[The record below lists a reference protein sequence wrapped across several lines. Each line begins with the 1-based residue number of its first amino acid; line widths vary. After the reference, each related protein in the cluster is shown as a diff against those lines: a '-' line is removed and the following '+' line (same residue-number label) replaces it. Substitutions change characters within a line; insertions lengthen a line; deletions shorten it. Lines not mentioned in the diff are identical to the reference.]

1 MSSRVY
7 ETAVIINAALDDPQI
22 ESIISQIKDTIV
34 NNGGEIREIEN
45 WGRKRLAY
53 MIKKSKVGYYIIIR
67 FNASPNLISKLE
79 RSYQLDEHILRYL
92 TVKLD
97 ADALEQI
104 EKSKALSVEE
114 PEFSTVVVE
123 NPPIES
129 NAEGESKDRDQLK

>member
-1 MSSRVY
+1 VY

-22 ESIISQIKDTIV
+22 ESVISQIKDTIV

-53 MIKKSKVGYYIIIR
+53 MIKKSKVGYYLIIR

-114 PEFSTVVVE
+114 TGLSAEVVS
-123 NPPIES
+123 NPPAELNTENES
-129 NAEGESKDRDQLK
+129 QDRDQLK

>member
-22 ESIISQIKDTIV
+22 ESVISQIRDTIV

-53 MIKKSKVGYYIIIR
+53 MIKKSKVGYYLIIR

-114 PEFSTVVVE
+114 PEPAAEVVE
-123 NPPIES
+123 TPPVEL
-129 NAEGESKDRDQLK
+129 NTEDDSKDRDQLK

>member
-1 MSSRVY
+1 VY

-22 ESIISQIKDTIV
+22 ESVISQIKDTIV

-53 MIKKSKVGYYIIIR
+53 MIKKSKVGYYLIIR

-114 PEFSTVVVE
+114 AGLPAEVVS
-123 NPPIES
+123 NPPAELKTENES
-129 NAEGESKDRDQLK
+129 QDRDQLK

>member
-1 MSSRVY
+1 
-7 ETAVIINAALDDPQI
+7 
-22 ESIISQIKDTIV
+22 
-34 NNGGEIREIEN
+34 
-45 WGRKRLAY
+45 GRKRLAY

-104 EKSKALSVEE
+104 EKGKSLSAEE
-114 PEFSTVVVE
+114 PELAA
-123 NPPIES
+123 ES
-129 NAEGESKDRDQLK
+129 AEKAAAELNAEDESQDRDQLK

>member
-1 MSSRVY
+1 VY

-22 ESIISQIKDTIV
+22 ESVISQIKDTIV

-53 MIKKSKVGYYIIIR
+53 MIKKSKVGYYLIIR

-114 PEFSTVVVE
+114 AVLPAEVVS
-123 NPPIES
+123 NPPAVLNTENES
-129 NAEGESKDRDQLK
+129 QDRDQLK

>member
-1 MSSRVY
+1 MSFRVY
-7 ETAVIINAALDDPQI
+7 ESAVIINAALDDPQI
-22 ESIISQIKDTIV
+22 ESVISQIKDTII

-67 FNASPNLISKLE
+67 FNATPNLISKLE

-104 EKSKALSVEE
+104 EKSKSLSIEE
-114 PEFSTVVVE
+114 PELPAEVVP
-123 NPPIES
+123 NPILELKD
-129 NAEGESKDRDQLK
+129 EDESKDRDQLK

>member
-22 ESIISQIKDTIV
+22 ESVISQIKDTIS

-53 MIKKSKVGYYIIIR
+53 MIKKSKVGYYLIIR

-92 TVKLD
+92 TIKLD

-114 PEFSTVVVE
+114 PGLPAEVVS
-123 NPPIES
+123 NPPLELNTENES
-129 NAEGESKDRDQLK
+129 QDRDQLK

>member
-7 ETAVIINAALDDPQI
+7 ETAVIINAALDDPQV
-22 ESIISQIKDTIV
+22 ESVISQIKDTII

-53 MIKKSKVGYYIIIR
+53 MIKKSKVGYYLIIR

-92 TVKLD
+92 TIKLD

-114 PEFSTVVVE
+114 TGLSAEAVN
-123 NPPIES
+123 NPPAEL
-129 NAEGESKDRDQLK
+129 NAENESKDRDQLK

>member
-1 MSSRVY
+1 MSFRVY
-7 ETAVIINAALDDPQI
+7 ESAVVINAALDDPQI
-22 ESIISQIKDTIV
+22 ESVISQIKDTII

-67 FNASPNLISKLE
+67 FNATPNLISKLE

-104 EKSKALSVEE
+104 EKSKSLSIEE
-114 PEFSTVVVE
+114 PELPAEVVP
-123 NPPIES
+123 NPILELKD
-129 NAEGESKDRDQLK
+129 EDESKDRDQLK

>member
-7 ETAVIINAALDDPQI
+7 ETAVIINAALDDPQV
-22 ESIISQIKDTIV
+22 ESVISQIKDTII

-53 MIKKSKVGYYIIIR
+53 MIKKSKVGYYLIIR

-92 TVKLD
+92 TIKLD

-114 PEFSTVVVE
+114 TGLSAEAVN
-123 NPPIES
+123 NPPAEL
-129 NAEGESKDRDQLK
+129 NAGNESKDRDQLK

>member
-22 ESIISQIKDTIV
+22 ESVISQIKDTII

-53 MIKKSKVGYYIIIR
+53 MIKKSKVGYYLIIR

-92 TVKLD
+92 TIKLD

-114 PEFSTVVVE
+114 PGLPAEVVS
-123 NPPIES
+123 NPPLELNTENES
-129 NAEGESKDRDQLK
+129 QDRDQLK

>member
-1 MSSRVY
+1 MSVKVY
-7 ETAVIINAALDDPQI
+7 ESAVIINAALDDPQI
-22 ESIISQIKDTIV
+22 ESVISQIKDTII

-104 EKSKALSVEE
+104 EKSKSLSVEV
-114 PEFSTVVVE
+114 PELPAEVVE
-123 NPPIES
+123 NPLLELTD
-129 NAEGESKDRDQLK
+129 EDESKDRDQLK